1 MVGFF
6 SSGIIHFNRVFHINH
21 PFYPF
26 WGTSILYTPQLPG
39 GFKYLIFSPR
49 KLGKISN
56 FTHTFQMG
64 WNHQL
69 VLYTP
74 PRLTAWTWS
83 HDGLVQ
89 MILRNPFGG
98 PYSQVPAV
106 NLLGCIFNSVQTK
119 IPSQT
124 AWTHTR
130 AKMMGYQLDDS
141 ILLHKKIG
149 VKHQTSSWYCWWFRK
164 PKQPPMGCF
173 WNPANNGDLTIWT
186 GDRRISSI
194 NSIRLFR
201 VPEWHAFV
209 CFNCVSRPR
218 WWNHVWIQRSGG
230 NAWAS
235 NWCCKGWRQGQI
247 GRRNK
252 GLAGVMQLPMLQGSN
267 KQQMLLAIL
276 RDVSIIVF
284 FLNIFWVDY
293 IYNDPCL
300 WKVGEKRFRCHVIS
314 RNIYILMMFIKMMTE
329 IHRALCWLERLE
341 TDSIM
346 QGRDEWQVTCL
357 SIISPKVS

>member
-1 MVGFF
+1 MLLVFLVESLNLLNWVRWPGDQLVVFLGRLRWTFWSCGFWYLDVSLNGGFF

-21 PFYPF
+21 PFHPF

-164 PKQPPMGCF
+164 PKQPPTTHGMF
-173 WNPANNGDLTIWT
+173 LKP
-186 GDRRISSI
+186 
-194 NSIRLFR
+194 
-201 VPEWHAFV
+201 
-209 CFNCVSRPR
+209 
-218 WWNHVWIQRSGG
+218 
-230 NAWAS
+230 
-235 NWCCKGWRQGQI
+235 CK
-247 GRRNK
+247 
-252 GLAGVMQLPMLQGSN
+252 
-267 KQQMLLAIL
+267 
-276 RDVSIIVF
+276 
-284 FLNIFWVDY
+284 
-293 IYNDPCL
+293 
-300 WKVGEKRFRCHVIS
+300 
-314 RNIYILMMFIKMMTE
+314 
-329 IHRALCWLERLE
+329 
-341 TDSIM
+341 
-346 QGRDEWQVTCL
+346 
-357 SIISPKVS
+357 

>member
-218 WWNHVWIQRSGG
+218 WWNHVWIQRI
-230 NAWAS
+230 
-235 NWCCKGWRQGQI
+235 RQKCLGI
-247 GRRNK
+247 K
-252 GLAGVMQLPMLQGSN
+252 LMLQRLKTRPN
-267 KQQMLLAIL
+267 REEKQRFSRGHAITHVAGIKQAANVAGNFERCL
-276 RDVSIIVF
+276 YNSIF
-284 FLNIFWVDY
+284 FEYFLGW
-293 IYNDPCL
+293 
-300 WKVGEKRFRCHVIS
+300 
-314 RNIYILMMFIKMMTE
+314 
-329 IHRALCWLERLE
+329 
-341 TDSIM
+341 
-346 QGRDEWQVTCL
+346 
-357 SIISPKVS
+357 